1 MGIKL
6 SLDVETPLT
15 DDDRDILAGISVMML
30 AVANRQNLA
39 QQQMEMEVQQEE
51 GEEEEEVEPAL
62 CGALNGK
69 GEACAMV
76 AGHPGRHRYRP
87 FDSTGLTPRSLN

>member
-6 SLDVETPLT
+6 NLDVETPLT

-39 QQQMEMEVQQEE
+39 QQHLEQQDEE
-51 GEEEEEVEPAL
+51 HEEDDEELGEPMP
-62 CGALNGK
+62 CGSLNAK
-69 GEACAMV
+69 GESCV
-76 AGHPGRHRYRP
+76 KEVGHVGRHKHRA
-87 FDSTGLTPRSLN
+87 FDFSGMTTGSLN

>member
-51 GEEEEEVEPAL
+51 GPEEEAQP

-69 GEACAMV
+69 GEACARE
-76 AGHPGRHRYRP
+76 AAHAGRHRYRP
-87 FDSTGLTPRSLN
+87 FDSTGLTTRPLN

>member
-30 AVANRQNLA
+30 AIANRQNLA
-39 QQQMEMEVQQEE
+39 EQMQQRNEEGTEE
-51 GEEEEEVEPAL
+51 GEPMP
-62 CGALNGK
+62 CGALNAK
-69 GEACAMV
+69 GEACVKEAT
-76 AGHPGRHRYRP
+76 HPGRHKYRP
-87 FDSTGLTPRSLN
+87 FDSTGITPRSLN

>member
-1 MGIKL
+1 MVEGGPTMGIKL

-39 QQQMEMEVQQEE
+39 EQHLAQQDEE
-51 GEEEEEVEPAL
+51 HEEDDEGDL
-62 CGALNGK
+62 MSCGALN
-69 GEACAMV
+69 
-76 AGHPGRHRYRP
+76 
-87 FDSTGLTPRSLN
+87 

>member
-39 QQQMEMEVQQEE
+39 QQQMEMEVQQE
-51 GEEEEEVEPAL
+51 GEDEPQP
-62 CGALNGK
+62 CGALNAK
-69 GEACAMV
+69 GEACARE
-76 AGHPGRHRYRP
+76 AAHTGRHKHRP
-87 FDSTGLTPRSLN
+87 FDSTGSTTRSLN